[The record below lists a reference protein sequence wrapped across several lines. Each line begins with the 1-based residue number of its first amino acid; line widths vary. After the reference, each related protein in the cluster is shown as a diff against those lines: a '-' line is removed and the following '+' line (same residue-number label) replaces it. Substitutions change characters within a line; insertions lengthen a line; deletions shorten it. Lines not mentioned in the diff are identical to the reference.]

1 MCAHIELSSSLSS
14 HKEAM
19 DTITDEKLHFLCS
32 RRAHPGTSGPIELIE
47 THMSWVVLAGERAL
61 KLKKPV
67 RTDWFDFSTLKAR
80 EFNAREELRL
90 NRRLAPEVYLGL
102 LALTYQNGHYALVE
116 DTKAPTD
123 GSTVDWLVHM
133 RRLPPTRMLDQMISA
148 DSVSYGDIEALV
160 DVLARFYRYTSRATL
175 IADDYIARFASEQKL
190 NRRVLLQPRFS
201 LNSAS
206 ALLDAFD
213 IAIQEHK
220 AALRIRVLQKRL
232 VDGHG
237 DLRPEHVCLLPTPVV
252 IDALEFS
259 TALRQVDPLDELAY
273 LGLECDLIG
282 APWVA
287 GRLRARY
294 SLALNDAAPIGL
306 MNFYTASRAL
316 LRARL
321 CVAHLLDAG
330 ETRTTHQWLPR
341 ARLYLERARR
351 ALQQPVSKPT
361 PHGFAEAHRQP

>member
-1 MCAHIELSSSLSS
+1 MN
-14 HKEAM
+14 
-19 DTITDEKLHFLCS
+19 TITDEKLCFLGS
-32 RRAHPGTSGPIELIE
+32 RNAHPDTGGPIELIE

-80 EFNAREELRL
+80 ELNAREELRL

-102 LALTYQNGHYALVE
+102 LALTCQNGHYALVDE
-116 DTKAPTD
+116 VHAPTD

-133 RRLPPTRMLDQMISA
+133 QRLPPERMLDQMITAGRAAYS
-148 DSVSYGDIEALV
+148 DIDALV
-160 DVLARFYRYTSRATL
+160 DVLARFYRYTTRSPL
-175 IADDYIARFASEQKL
+175 IADDYIARFASELTL
-190 NRRVLLQPRFS
+190 NRRVLLQPRFA
-201 LNSAS
+201 LDGAS
-206 ALLDAFD
+206 TLLDAFGA
-213 IAIQEHK
+213 AIQEHK

-259 TALRQVDPLDELAY
+259 AALRQVDPLDELAY

-287 GRLRARY
+287 GRLRSRY
-294 SLALNDAAPIGL
+294 SLTFHDPAPIGL

-321 CVAHLLDAG
+321 CVVHLLDVD
-330 ETRTTHQWLPR
+330 ETRATDKWLPR

-351 ALQQPVSKPT
+351 ALQLPVSKPT
-361 PHGFAEAHRQP
+361 PHGLAEVHRQP